1 MPEGVFHVTD
11 DALLLARVVTGT
23 LAAQPPSRPATAVR
37 GWVLDD
43 ACRAYEFKVV
53 AADTSQERLRLEAR
67 VVAIHEGRP
76 FLGFNRARHAVL
88 EGAILVTRLHLL
100 GVEEV
105 SRQLRDLAVLVEKT
119 GGSSEREAFQLLENK
134 VTGGGDVRAAR
145 DTDSTS

>member
-1 MPEGVFHVTD
+1 
-11 DALLLARVVTGT
+11 
-23 LAAQPPSRPATAVR
+23 
-37 GWVLDD
+37 
-43 ACRAYEFKVV
+43 
-53 AADTSQERLRLEAR
+53 
-67 VVAIHEGRP
+67 
-76 FLGFNRARHAVL
+76 L

-119 GGSSEREAFQLLENK
+119 GGASEREAFRLLENK